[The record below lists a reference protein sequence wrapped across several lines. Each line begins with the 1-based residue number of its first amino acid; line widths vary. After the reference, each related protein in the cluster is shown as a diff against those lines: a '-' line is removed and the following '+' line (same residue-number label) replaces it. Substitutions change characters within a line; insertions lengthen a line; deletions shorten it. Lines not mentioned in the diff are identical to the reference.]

1 VVRVEPSNDATTV
14 TVRNVGS
21 PAQAATPGSGL
32 RGMRERAESVGGRL
46 TAGPTDGGW
55 LVEAV
60 LPG

>member
-1 VVRVEPSNDATTV
+1 M
-14 TVRNVGS
+14 TVRNDG
-21 PAQAATPGSGL
+21 ATDPGGRAGSGL
-32 RGMRERAESVGGRL
+32 LGMRERAESVGGRL